1 MSKPFESGDEVLFHL
16 ASFGALV
23 VPLPRNVVEQT
34 GMVAGTELNMMHGIF
49 RDEDETHYV
58 VDVTS
63 VSPPLF
69 GTRLLK
75 VGVDLIGVKGKI
87 QPASGGP
94 RKLSTIQ

>member
-1 MSKPFESGDEVLFHL
+1 MSESFKSGDEILFHL
-16 ASFGALV
+16 ASFGASV
-23 VPLPRNVVEQT
+23 VPLSRTMAEQT
-34 GMVAGTELNMMHGIF
+34 GMVAGMELNLMHGIY
-49 RDEDETHYV
+49 RSEDESCYV